1 MTLLGK
7 KVKGKLMKK
16 GTYKGFYKV
25 TAKKSGV
32 NKLVVTDQNGNQTNY
47 TFTLKKKK

>member
-1 MTLLGK
+1 
-7 KVKGKLMKK
+7 MKK